1 MIIKSIKGLISEAE
15 NQIATLTV
23 KEVLAIK
30 GNTEVQLIDLR
41 DIRELWKE
49 GTIPQSIHV
58 PRGMLEFWVA
68 PDSDYHKDIFAS
80 GKKFIFFCALG
91 HRSALATLA
100 IQNMGLSPVAHI
112 KGGYTAWKKSGAPT
126 EIKERK

>member
-126 EIKERK
+126 KIKERK

>member
-15 NQIATLTV
+15 KQIATLTV

-126 EIKERK
+126 ENKERK

>member
-68 PDSDYHKDIFAS
+68 PDSDYHKDIFVS

>member
-1 MIIKSIKGLISEAE
+1 MIIKSIKDLISEAE
-15 NQIATLTV
+15 NQIETLTIR
-23 KEVLAIK
+23 EVLAIK
-30 GNTEVQLIDLR
+30 SNTEVQLIDLR

>member
-15 NQIATLTV
+15 NQIETLTV

-49 GTIPQSIHV
+49 GTITQSIHV

-126 EIKERK
+126 ENKER

>member
-1 MIIKSIKGLISEAE
+1 M
-15 NQIATLTV
+15 
-23 KEVLAIK
+23 LAIK

>member
-1 MIIKSIKGLISEAE
+1 MIIKSVKDLISEAE
-15 NQIATLTV
+15 TQIQTLTV
-23 KEVLAIK
+23 KEVLTIK
-30 GNTEVQLIDLR
+30 DNTDVQLIDLR

>member
-15 NQIATLTV
+15 NQITTLTV

-49 GTIPQSIHV
+49 GTITQSIHV

>member
-1 MIIKSIKGLISEAE
+1 MIIISIKGLISEAE
-15 NQIATLTV
+15 KQIATLTV

-126 EIKERK
+126 ENKERK

>member
-1 MIIKSIKGLISEAE
+1 MIIKSVKDLISEAE
-15 NQIATLTV
+15 TQIQTLTV
-23 KEVLAIK
+23 KEVLTIK
-30 GNTEVQLIDLR
+30 DNTDVQLIDLR

-126 EIKERK
+126 KIKGRK

>member
-15 NQIATLTV
+15 KQIATLTV

>member
-1 MIIKSIKGLISEAE
+1 MIIKSINGLISEAE

-30 GNTEVQLIDLR
+30 DNTEVQLIDLR

-91 HRSALATLA
+91 HRSALATFA